1 MSMGTDNLIATA
13 NSSSLRHAIINGDCL
28 QQKGLMLNQ
37 AKSDDSAQLHFR
49 GKDVINAPIRVA
61 SVMVDNLKE
70 KSEMTNIVIVGA
82 GVVGQATGKGF
93 AKRGHQIT
101 YVDVNKTR
109 LDQLCQQG
117 LNAMTAAEVD
127 WSAADLVM
135 LTVST
140 PTVNQ
145 QISLEHIKHAA
156 HEIGRGLAGISK
168 YVCVVV
174 RSTVPPTTTEQLIRP
189 ILENASGKLSGVDFG
204 LAMNPE
210 FLRQRTAESDF
221 DRPWIT
227 VLGVADQL
235 TMQVLYDLYMPFG
248 GLIVHCTPTEA
259 EMIKYVNNI
268 YNAVKI
274 SYFNEVH
281 QICENLGIDSN
292 VVGSIVARSA
302 ESMWNPLYGTR
313 GGAPYGGAC
322 LPKDTEAFMAFCNA
336 HGLEHKMLE
345 ATITVNEQLLG
356 TRPAATTPEEIERI
370 LRMADGAER
379 SNGVVPHTGELQR
392 SNGLLYTNG
401 HNNGHLNGSNN
412 GIKHTH

>member
-1 MSMGTDNLIATA
+1 
-13 NSSSLRHAIINGDCL
+13 
-28 QQKGLMLNQ
+28 
-37 AKSDDSAQLHFR
+37 
-49 GKDVINAPIRVA
+49 
-61 SVMVDNLKE
+61 
-70 KSEMTNIVIVGA
+70 MTNIVIVGA

-101 YVDVNKTR
+101 YVDVNKHR
-109 LDQLCQQG
+109 LEQLRQQG
-117 LNAMTAAEVD
+117 LNATTSAEVD
-127 WSAADLVM
+127 WSVADLVM

-145 QISLEHIKHAA
+145 QIILDHIKQAA
-156 HEIGRGLAGISK
+156 HEIGRGLAGTSK

-174 RSTVPPTTTEQLIRP
+174 RSTVPPTTTEQIIRP

-259 EMIKYVNNI
+259 EMIKYVNNV

-345 ATITVNEQLLG
+345 ATIAVNEQLLG
-356 TRPAATTPEEIERI
+356 THPAATSPEEIEQVQ
-370 LRMADGAER
+370 RMMHGAAR
-379 SNGVVPHTGELQR
+379 GNGVAHNGSTRSHTQV
-392 SNGLLYTNG
+392 YTNG
-401 HNNGHLNGSNN
+401 HNSAYVNGSKN
-412 GIKHTH
+412 GLKHTP